1 MGALVA
7 PTKPA
12 PFLLHR
18 CVHLPW
24 LGNVQKC
31 LWRPRLFSFLLL
43 LPSKGQEPLK
53 FNQGRDQRSSR
64 GLGQGQE

>member
-1 MGALVA
+1 MGVPVVPAKLA
-7 PTKPA
+7 P
-12 PFLLHR
+12 LLLQE
-18 CVHLPW
+18 CTHLLS

-53 FNQGRDQRSSR
+53 LDQGR
-64 GLGQGQE
+64 GQGSRRDLGPGQE